1 MNVKKYMLVSFGIS
15 TTTTTN
21 DTNNADVG
29 ATVATAAVAIVH
41 RSRVVERRQKR

>member
-15 TTTTTN
+15 TTTN